1 MAQLLCP
8 LHVEREIAQE
18 SSSSS
23 PSSSTPTPA
32 PTPTPPTKL
41 RDAPSLS
48 LLLLFLATP
57 KAKEATQS
65 LISIIINGTI
75 HPKTQILSYKSP
87 AHNNSTIE
95 IPASSLS
102 YMKEVDVF
110 ANSFIA
116 KVIEKASP
124 HAGCRISFLADKC
137 ISRLTSFLHV
147 PTPLQIQPDLHPHL
161 QSTAAQTV
169 SCTRALISLCAY
181 PEMRDDLNHYNPA
194 NLLLFHVKVH
204 QPEHMKT
211 VRRVQKRKI
220 GYDHTLSI
228 VKKLKLHLDEVEKE
242 IAKLE
247 AETEYESV
255 ERKEVSD
262 RQTATSTT
270 KLN

>member
-1 MAQLLCP
+1 
-8 LHVEREIAQE
+8 
-18 SSSSS
+18 
-23 PSSSTPTPA
+23 
-32 PTPTPPTKL
+32 
-41 RDAPSLS
+41 
-48 LLLLFLATP
+48 
-57 KAKEATQS
+57 
-65 LISIIINGTI
+65 
-75 HPKTQILSYKSP
+75 
-87 AHNNSTIE
+87 
-95 IPASSLS
+95 
-102 YMKEVDVF
+102 
-110 ANSFIA
+110 
-116 KVIEKASP
+116 
-124 HAGCRISFLADKC
+124 
-137 ISRLTSFLHV
+137 
-147 PTPLQIQPDLHPHL
+147 
-161 QSTAAQTV
+161 
-169 SCTRALISLCAY
+169 
-181 PEMRDDLNHYNPA
+181 MRDDLNHYNPA